1 MKLDKVINIED
12 LHRMAKRR
20 LPRIVFD
27 FIEGGVEDEH
37 GLVHNETAFRRY
49 HMVPRFLVDVCK
61 CDQSITLFG
70 RTYSSPFGIA
80 PTGLNGLFRRH
91 CDLMLAE
98 ASAAANIPYIM
109 SSVANSSLEAAAK
122 LNPNMWF
129 QLYGANDRAVMHDM
143 VRRARDAGIDTLV
156 ITVDVP
162 MLHKRERNMRNGF
175 GRPMKMTPAIMLE
188 ALTHPGWMLEYY
200 KHGGAPMFANWEPY
214 SPPGSSI
221 DVVADH
227 YGTQTPS
234 ATQTWRD
241 FETLRGLWPG
251 KIMLKGILHPDDAVR
266 SVDLG
271 ADAIYVSNHGAR
283 QLDRAVSPIEM
294 LPRDPRRRRRQDSAG
309 DGQRR
314 APWVRRA
321 DRALLRRR
329 GCLRRARDALW
340 RGGGRSARRH
350 EGNRYPQERDRPD
363 ARHAGLRVARRC
375 RSAHPVRQRQR
386 RLRRQRAEVERGN
399 PRIPQDHGLRQKP

>member
-1 MKLDKVINIED
+1 MKFDKAINIED

-37 GLVHNETAFRRY
+37 GLIHNEAAFRRY

-61 CDQSITLFG
+61 CDQGITLFG
-70 RTYSSPFGIA
+70 RTYSAPFGIA

-200 KHGGAPMFANWEPY
+200 KNGGAPMFANWEPY

-234 ATQTWRD
+234 ANQTWRD
-241 FETLRGLWPG
+241 FEMLRGLWPG

-294 LPRDPRRRRRQDSAG
+294 LPKIRAAVGDKIPLVMDSG
-309 DGQRR
+309 
-314 APWVRRA
+314 VRRGSDVLIA
-321 DRALLRRR
+321 RCFGAEVAFVGRATLY
-329 GCLRRARDALW
+329 GAVA
-340 RGGGRSARRH
+340 
-350 EGNRYPQERDRPD
+350 
-363 ARHAGLRVARRC
+363 AGLPGAMKAIDILKNEIDLTLGMLGCAGLADVGPHILFDNAKGDFVAGAPKA
-375 RSAHPVRQRQR
+375 SAEIREFPKIT
-386 RLRRQRAEVERGN
+386 A
-399 PRIPQDHGLRQKP
+399 